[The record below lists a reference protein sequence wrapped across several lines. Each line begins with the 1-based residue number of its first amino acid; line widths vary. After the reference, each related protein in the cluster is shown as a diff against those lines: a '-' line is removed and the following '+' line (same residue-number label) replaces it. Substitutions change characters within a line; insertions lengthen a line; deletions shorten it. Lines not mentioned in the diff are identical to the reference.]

1 MIDLHIHS
9 NYSDG
14 SETVVSIL
22 KEAEKRKL
30 EVISITDHDTV
41 KAYRELDKINVENYY
56 KGEIIPGCEFKCLYK
71 EYKLPIEILG
81 YGFNV
86 KEIDNKIDENMNR
99 NIQNRYLSTLKE
111 VGKSIGLH
119 FSESLKI
126 DYKDESYASAV
137 FSKEINKYPENKKIL
152 EDNNIQIKENFYRE
166 AQNNPN
172 SIFYIDETYDYLS
185 ADVIIELIH
194 QTGGLA
200 FLAHPFEYPIDNI
213 LKALE
218 EFINNYKIDGIECYY
233 SLFTEQQILQIEQL
247 CEKYNLLLSG
257 GTDFH
262 GKSKPNISLGIGRG
276 NLNITRDKMSNW
288 EWKLTEK

>member
-14 SETVVSIL
+14 SETVKDIL

-41 KAYRELDKINVENYY
+41 KAYSELEKINIEYYY
-56 KGEIIPGCEFKCLYK
+56 KGKIIPGCEFKCLYK
-71 EYKLPIEILG
+71 EYRLPIEILG

-86 KEIDNKIDENMNR
+86 EEIDSKMDENR
-99 NIQNRYLSTLKE
+99 NKAIQNRYLDKLKE
-111 VGKSIGLH
+111 AGRSIGLH
-119 FSESLKI
+119 FDENLKI
-126 DYKDESYASAV
+126 NYKSESYASAV
-137 FSKEINKYPENKKIL
+137 FYKEINQYPENERIL

-172 SIFYIDETYDYLS
+172 SIFYIDETYDYLNAS
-185 ADVIIELIH
+185 IIIDRIH
-194 QTGGLA
+194 QAGGLA

-213 LKALE
+213 LNALE
-218 EFINNYKIDGIECYY
+218 EFVNNYKIDGIECYY
-233 SLFTEQQILQIEQL
+233 SLFTEKQIVQL
-247 CEKYNLLLSG
+247 EKLCKKHNLFLSG

-262 GKSKPNISLGIGRG
+262 GKSKPDIFLGIGKG
-276 NLNITRDKMSNW
+276 QLNITREKMGNW
-288 EWKLTEK
+288 LEAYIK